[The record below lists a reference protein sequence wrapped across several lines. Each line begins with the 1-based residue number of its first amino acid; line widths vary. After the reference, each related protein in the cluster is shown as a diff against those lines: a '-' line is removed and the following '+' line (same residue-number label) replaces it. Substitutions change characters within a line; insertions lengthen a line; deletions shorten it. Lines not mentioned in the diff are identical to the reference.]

1 MLRRAFH
8 SSVPNALSAIALLFV
23 LSGACAQAVVDDDA
37 TRDSSGGAVS
47 APITGGAPTQPA
59 TGGNGATIGAP
70 TGGTVTATGG
80 KSGASSGGNQSS
92 TGGKASSSPFGGGGN
107 QTGGASTGGATSKA
121 SGGTSSSATGG
132 TSSKASG
139 GMISEDGGSADTG
152 GRASGTGGR
161 AATTGGA
168 GSGSGGECDFSS
180 AACEELSCKS
190 ACPTNMGT
198 YCAEACEEVIACL
211 EEQSSCVT
219 LAACVER
226 KNGVAAPCTAAWEMA
241 GGGSMTPG
249 SPAVVATDFYDCA
262 CGAAADDTSSGS
274 GGEAGG

>member
-37 TRDSSGGAVS
+37 TRDSSGGAGS
-47 APITGGAPTQPA
+47 APITGGAPAQPS
-59 TGGNGATIGAP
+59 TGGNGATTGAP
-70 TGGTVTATGG
+70 TGGTVSATGG
-80 KSGASSGGNQSS
+80 KSGGSSGGNPSS
-92 TGGKASSSPFGGGGN
+92 TGGKASNSSFGGGGG
-107 QTGGASTGGATSKA
+107 QTGGVSTGGASSKA
-121 SGGTSSSATGG
+121 TGGTSSKATGG

-139 GMISEDGGSADTG
+139 GMTSEDGGSADTG

-161 AATTGGA
+161 AATTGGS
-168 GSGSGGECDFSS
+168 GSGGGECDFSS
-180 AACEELSCKS
+180 AACEDLSCKS

-198 YCAEACEEVIACL
+198 YCAVACEDVIACL

-249 SPAVVATDFYDCA
+249 SPAAVVTDFYDCA
-262 CGAAADDTSSGS
+262 CGAAADDPGS
-274 GGEAGG
+274 GGSP

>member
-37 TRDSSGGAVS
+37 TRNSSGGAVS
-47 APITGGAPTQPA
+47 APSTGGAPAQPA
-59 TGGNGATIGAP
+59 TGGVGATTGAP
-70 TGGTVTATGG
+70 TGGTLTATGG
-80 KSGASSGGNQSS
+80 KSGGSSGGNPST
-92 TGGKASSSPFGGGGN
+92 TGGKASSGPSGGRGAE
-107 QTGGASTGGATSKA
+107 TGGASTGGASSKA
-121 SGGTSSSATGG
+121 TGGASSKATGG
-132 TSSKASG
+132 TSSQATG
-139 GMISEDGGSADTG
+139 GTSSEDGGSADTG

-161 AATTGGA
+161 AATTGGS
-168 GSGSGGECDFSS
+168 GSGGGECDFSS

-198 YCAEACEEVIACL
+198 YCADACEDVIACL
-211 EEQSSCVT
+211 EDQSSCVT

-241 GGGSMTPG
+241 GGASMTPG
-249 SPAVVATDFYDCA
+249 SPAVVVTDFFDCA
-262 CGAAADDTSSGS
+262 CGAAADETSSGS
-274 GGEAGG
+274 GGEAG